1 MRPSLLPICLAAG
14 LASAAKTELE
24 CGPLAVDAGI
34 VPQGSVVN
42 LERTCRNEGT
52 ATIALLPPHTACT
65 CLKARFDQR
74 TLEPRASTKLHMVLQ
89 TAPLADRVEFAVD
102 IPLRNPDSIALTLM
116 VSADVRPSVIAVPE
130 YVDMGDY
137 RKSPDRQVLI
147 VDTTGRS
154 FSIRQA
160 TSERSEVD
168 VRWSAVELVRM
179 GDHWEPATTRG
190 AVTGYQIT
198 LSARPELGRKSI
210 SDEIQ
215 IELTNELQKSLRL
228 RVVGYSP

>member
-1 MRPSLLPICLAAG
+1 MHASLIPICLAAG

-24 CGPLAVDAGI
+24 CGPVAVDAGI
-34 VPQGSVVN
+34 VPQGSVVR
-42 LERTCRNEGT
+42 LERTCRNEG
-52 ATIALLPPHTACT
+52 ATSIALFPPRTACT
-65 CLKARFDQR
+65 CLTARFDRR
-74 TLEPRASTKLHMVLQ
+74 TLAPRAGATLQLVLQ

-102 IPLRNPDSIALTLM
+102 IPLKNPDSIGLTLM

-137 RKSPDRQVLI
+137 RRSPERQVLI

-160 TSERSEVD
+160 TSARSEVD
-168 VRWSAVELVRM
+168 VRWTAVELVRM

-198 LSARPELGRKSI
+198 LSARPEPGRKSL

>member
-1 MRPSLLPICLAAG
+1 MHPSLLPICLAAG
-14 LASAAKTELE
+14 LVSAGNTDLD
-24 CGPLAVDAGI
+24 CGPIEVDAGI
-34 VPQGSVVN
+34 VPQGSVVH

-52 ATIALLPPHTACT
+52 ASIALLPPHTACS
-65 CLKARFDQR
+65 CLSAQFDR
-74 TLEPRASTKLHMVLQ
+74 RVLGPGAHTVLKMVLQ
-89 TAPLADRVEFAVD
+89 TSPLADQVEFAVD
-102 IPLRNPDSIALTLM
+102 IPLKNPDSILLTLL

-130 YVDMGDY
+130 YVDMGDF
-137 RKSPDRQVLI
+137 RKSQERQVLI
-147 VDTTGRS
+147 VDTTGRP
-154 FSIRQA
+154 FTIRQA

-168 VRWSAVELVRM
+168 VRWTPVELVRM

-198 LSARPELGRKSI
+198 LSARSESGRKSL